1 MSLSA
6 NDARPLEDGVA
17 GMTPAQRIRSDW
29 RAVVA
34 RISYGALV
42 NNIPFYAFI
51 ALLGVVYIS
60 YNTAATERAREIEK
74 QQNALTEL
82 RWRYMDS
89 KTRLMAAGV
98 EAEVIRRA
106 AGIGLKPL
114 LLPAY
119 TIPKTDGNT
128 ADGSSS
134 TPKPEAP

>member
-1 MSLSA
+1 MSIPN
-6 NDARPLEDGVA
+6 NDTRPMEDGVA

-60 YNTAATERAREIEK
+60 YNTAANERQREIEK
-74 QQNALTEL
+74 QQTALKEL

-119 TIPKTDGNT
+119 TIPKTDGT
-128 ADGSSS
+128 TDASS
-134 TPKPEAP
+134 TPKSATP

>member
-1 MSLSA
+1 MSVA
-6 NDARPLEDGVA
+6 HNDTRPMENGVPE
-17 GMTPAQRIRSDW
+17 MTPVQRIRSDW
-29 RAVVA
+29 RVVVA

-60 YNTAATERAREIEK
+60 YNTTATERQREIEK
-74 QQNALTEL
+74 EQKTLKEL

-119 TIPKTDGNT
+119 TIPSNT
-128 ADGSSS
+128 GLPGTSQTPSS
-134 TPKPEAP
+134 TTP

>member
-1 MSLSA
+1 MSVA
-6 NDARPLEDGVA
+6 PNDTRPLENGVPE
-17 GMTPAQRIRSDW
+17 MTPVQRIRSDW

-60 YNTAATERAREIEK
+60 YNTTATERQREIEK
-74 QQNALTEL
+74 EQKTLKEL

-119 TIPKTDGNT
+119 TIPSNT
-128 ADGSSS
+128 GLPGTSQTPSS
-134 TPKPEAP
+134 TTP

>member
-1 MSLSA
+1 MSVA
-6 NDARPLEDGVA
+6 HNDTRPMENGVPE
-17 GMTPAQRIRSDW
+17 MTPVQRIRSDW

-60 YNTAATERAREIEK
+60 YNTTATERQREIEK
-74 QQNALTEL
+74 EQKTLKEL

-119 TIPKTDGNT
+119 TIPSNT
-128 ADGSSS
+128 GLPGTSQTPSS
-134 TPKPEAP
+134 TTP

>member
-1 MSLSA
+1 MSLNS
-6 NDARPLEDGVA
+6 NDTRPLEEGVA
-17 GMTPAQRIRSDW
+17 GMTPAQRLRSDW

-60 YNTAATERAREIEK
+60 YNTAAVERQREIEK
-74 QQNALTEL
+74 QQTILKEL
-82 RWRYMDS
+82 RWHYMDS

-106 AGIGLKPL
+106 AGIGLKPM

-119 TIPKTDGNT
+119 TIPKTVGT
-128 ADGSSS
+128 TGASS
-134 TPKPEAP
+134 TPLSETP

>member
-1 MSLSA
+1 MSVA
-6 NDARPLEDGVA
+6 HNDTRPMENGVPE
-17 GMTPAQRIRSDW
+17 MTPVQRIRSDW

-60 YNTAATERAREIEK
+60 YNTTATERQREIEK
-74 QQNALTEL
+74 EQKTLKEL

-119 TIPKTDGNT
+119 TIPSNT
-128 ADGSSS
+128 GLPGTSQ
-134 TPKPEAP
+134 TPPSETP